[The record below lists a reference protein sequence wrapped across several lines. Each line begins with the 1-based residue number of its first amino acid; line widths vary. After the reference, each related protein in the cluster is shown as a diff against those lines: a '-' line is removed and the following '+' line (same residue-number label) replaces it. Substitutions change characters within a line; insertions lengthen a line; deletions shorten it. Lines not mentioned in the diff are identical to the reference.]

1 MFSFLESNRYSPRA
15 LTAPLDSI
23 KMAVINHSN
32 TNFGFGDT
40 GENPCSIT
48 LSPFFIHDTCFIPP
62 CPLLFLVLILENA
75 SFFSETVNES
85 QSSPLRCRGIET
97 SQVNLGYLFNKMC
110 SH

>member
-1 MFSFLESNRYSPRA
+1 M
-15 LTAPLDSI
+15 
-23 KMAVINHSN
+23 
-32 TNFGFGDT
+32 
-40 GENPCSIT
+40 
-48 LSPFFIHDTCFIPP
+48 
-62 CPLLFLVLILENA
+62 VLILENA